1 MFVFTKLSNI
11 INFWYLL
18 NNSFSFV
25 ETFWWTRDKTTT
37 SWSAHLFGN
46 LFTAGFRA
54 HFLHQLGAKAALL
67 NGPVGTILKSRKTK
81 KSKLIK
87 LWWQIGMSSGSG
99 AGNPRQDK
107 NVFFCNFQKNVLCIH
122 HDCQLWKF

>member
-67 NGPVGTILKSRKTK
+67 NGPVGTILKSRK
-81 KSKLIK
+81 
-87 LWWQIGMSSGSG
+87 
-99 AGNPRQDK
+99 
-107 NVFFCNFQKNVLCIH
+107 QKNSIVIE
-122 HDCQLWKF
+122 DT